1 MCHTFTYENKNGS
14 SDIFVLDPTLNYR
27 IFIHDTKY
35 YHLLPKS
42 LFPRIF
48 LQYAAGQNFKAGHYE
63 NNEISVTKHQLL
75 NRPASP
81 CVEEEDYDFLE
92 CVKTS
97 QAKMVGCRPPWD
109 IWSPHTIPL
118 CQTMEQLQ
126 EYEQTDLKFFKM
138 KSKNKFIM
146 MTGCLPPCHYKVS
159 TIVSASDFST
169 NDKITSKEYRMTENP
184 KSGISSF
191 FGNNNSFMFVISFL
205 DIERLE
211 REVQAY
217 PVISFVAEMGGAL
230 GLFIGVSFLSV
241 LDFWE
246 YVFYKYKQGWK

>member
-48 LQYAAGQNFKAGHYE
+48 LQYAAGQNFKAGHYD

-109 IWSPHTIPL
+109 IWSPQTIPL
-118 CQTMEQLQ
+118 CQTMEQL
-126 EYEQTDLKFFKM
+126 YEHERLDVHYLTYEKRK
-138 KSKNKFIM
+138 IVAE
-146 MTGCLPPCHYKVS
+146 TGCQVPCKYKVS
-159 TIVSASDFST
+159 FPSQIYIF
-169 NDKITSKEYRMTENP
+169 KILT
-184 KSGISSF
+184 GF
-191 FGNNNSFMFVISFL
+191 FHRNT
-205 DIERLE
+205 R
-211 REVQAY
+211 
-217 PVISFVAEMGGAL
+217 
-230 GLFIGVSFLSV
+230 
-241 LDFWE
+241 W
-246 YVFYKYKQGWK
+246 